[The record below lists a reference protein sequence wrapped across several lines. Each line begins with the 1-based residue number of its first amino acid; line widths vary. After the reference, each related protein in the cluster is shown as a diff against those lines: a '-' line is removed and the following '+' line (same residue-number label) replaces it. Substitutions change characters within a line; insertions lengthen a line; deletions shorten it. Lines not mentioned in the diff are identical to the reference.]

1 MIDLRKYRKANG
13 LTQYDVEILTGI
25 DASSQSFYENGLR
38 MPTIKDAKK
47 YGELYGFRWSDIF
60 EDKSNDEGRV

>member
-38 MPTIKDAKK
+38 LPTIKDAKK
-47 YGELYGFRWSDIF
+47 YGELYGFRWTEIF
-60 EDKSNDEGRV
+60 EEGNYDKGTV